1 MEVNTKIPVDIQLLK
16 KYDKAGPRYT
26 SYPTA
31 PYFHEGIGPTE
42 YLEHI
47 RHDNATIKDRD
58 LSLYFHIPFCDTLC
72 YFCGCNMMVTRNQDK
87 IEQYLEYLE
96 KEIQLLKQHID
107 DDRKVR
113 QLHFGGGTPTHLS
126 PSQIRRLGAIIHK
139 YFDFKEDA
147 EVGVEIDP
155 RELTRDHMVALSEVG
170 FNRCSMGIQDFDP
183 KVQEAVNRIQPE
195 DITRDAVN
203 WAREL
208 GFTSINLDL
217 MYGLPHQNYKT
228 YSETIDKV
236 LKMNPDRL
244 AVFNYAHLPSMIKHQ
259 QLIKEEWL
267 PSGDQKLE
275 LLKLSIEK
283 LNDAGYIY
291 IGMDHF
297 AKPDDE
303 LTIALQNGTL
313 YRNFQGYSTH
323 AGINL
328 FALGITGIGMLSD
341 IYVQNHKKL
350 EDYYKAIDNGELPV
364 MRGVT
369 LNGDDQLRREV
380 ITELMCNF
388 RLDKSVFESK
398 YKIQFDE
405 YFADALLN
413 LQSLEQDN
421 LIELGVSEIKV
432 TDIGRLL
439 IRNIVLNFDYYLMKK
454 HGEKPQFSRTV

>member
-1 MEVNTKIPVDIQLLK
+1 MGINTKIPVDLELLK

-31 PYFHEGIGPTE
+31 PYFHEGVDENVLLNHIKKDNEQIG
-42 YLEHI
+42 
-47 RHDNATIKDRD
+47 NKD

-72 YFCGCNMMVTRNQDK
+72 YFCGCNMMVTRNQNK
-87 IEQYLEYLE
+87 IEHYLDYLE
-96 KEIQLLKQHID
+96 KEIQLLINHID
-107 DDRKVR
+107 HDRKVT

-126 PSQIRRLGAIIHK
+126 PKQIRRLGAIIHK
-139 YFDFKEDA
+139 YFDFKEHA

-155 RELTRDHMVALSEVG
+155 RELTRDHMVALREVG
-170 FNRCSMGIQDFDP
+170 FNRCSMGIQDFDK
-183 KVQEAVNRIQPE
+183 KVQKTVNRIQPE
-195 DITRDAVN
+195 GITRDAVQ

-208 GFTSINLDL
+208 GFSSINLDL
-217 MYGLPHQNYKT
+217 MYGLPFQNYGT
-228 YSETIDKV
+228 YGETIDTV
-236 LKMNPDRL
+236 LSMNPDRL

-259 QLIKEEWL
+259 NLIKEEWL

-283 LNDAGYIY
+283 LNDAGYVY

-297 AKPDDE
+297 AKPEDE
-303 LTIALQNGTL
+303 LTIAMENGTL

-328 FALGITGIGMLSD
+328 FGIGITSIGMLSD
-341 IYVQNHKKL
+341 VYAQNYKKL
-350 EDYYKAIDNGELPV
+350 DEYYNALDNDQLPI

-369 LNGDDQLRREV
+369 LNKDDQLRREV

-388 RLDKSVFESK
+388 KLDKTKIEKK

-405 YFADALLN
+405 YFKEALTK
-413 LQSLEQDN
+413 LQSLEDDGLISLGNDN
-421 LIELGVSEIKV
+421 LTV
-432 TDIGRLL
+432 TDVGRLL
-439 IRNIVLNFDYYLMKK
+439 IRNIAMNFDYYLMKK
-454 HGEKPQFSRTV
+454 QGNKPQFSKTV